1 MVICGKCPTKFNLLF
16 SLSLFRFKR
25 DGEGNVEKEGDKP
38 ILEFV
43 AIQRKDTK
51 EWAIPGGMVDG
62 GEHVSATLKREF
74 GEEALNSL
82 EDEQKEETKKLIQDF
97 FNAGTKVKFS
107 PLLT

>member
-1 MVICGKCPTKFNLLF
+1 MF
-16 SLSLFRFKR
+16 SSSRFKR
-25 DGEGNVEKEGDKP
+25 DSEGNIEKQGDKP

-82 EDEQKEETKKLIQDF
+82 EDEQKDETKKLIEDF
-97 FNAGTKVKFS
+97 FKTGTKVKTFIFIFNS
-107 PLLT
+107 LLNLN